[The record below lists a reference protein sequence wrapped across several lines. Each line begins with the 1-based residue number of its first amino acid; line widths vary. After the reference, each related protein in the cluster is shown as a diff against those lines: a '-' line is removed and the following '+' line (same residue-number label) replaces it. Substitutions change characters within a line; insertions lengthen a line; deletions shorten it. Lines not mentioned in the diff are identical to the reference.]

1 MSYTLA
7 DLSCSV
13 FASLGLPGVEDTLT
27 LGESVGQREC
37 IVLIDGMGLNA
48 LREYP
53 EHFPILQELSL
64 IHEMESDFPS
74 TTATNITS
82 FGTGLH
88 PGGHGM
94 LGYTMRVPRSG
105 EPGRLLNAL
114 KWDERVDPITWQP
127 NATLFER
134 AANYGIHTS
143 HVAAKRYEN
152 SGFTQAAL
160 RGAHYRGA
168 NLLDDLVS
176 QAVKA
181 LEYPKSFLYLYI
193 NDLDDASH
201 SDGMGSEK
209 WFLACAKA
217 NELIEKLIRSLPAQ
231 TRIWVT
237 ADHGMINRGEYCVLG
252 KDNNLLTNI
261 TLLGGEPRARHLY
274 LKPDSELET
283 IDQWQSYF
291 GEKIV
296 IFSKESAIKEGLFG
310 PTVTADS
317 FERAGDLI
325 AIAQG
330 DLVLIE
336 PEYEKQQIAMVG
348 HHGGITAA
356 EKEIPLLQ
364 AIASKS

>member
-7 DLSCSV
+7 DLSRSV
-13 FASLGLPGVEDTLT
+13 FATLGLPGVTDNLGI
-27 LGESVGQREC
+27 GESTTQREC
-37 IVLIDGMGLNA
+37 LVLIDGLGLNA

-53 EHFPILQELSL
+53 AHFPILQELTL
-64 IHEMESDFPS
+64 IHEMKSDFPS
-74 TTATNITS
+74 TTATNLTS

-134 AANYGIHTS
+134 ATSHGIRTT

-160 RGAHYRGA
+160 RGAQYRGA

-176 QAVKA
+176 EAVKA
-181 LEYPKSFLYLYI
+181 LEYPKSFVYLYI
-193 NDLDDASH
+193 NDVDDASH

-209 WFLACAKA
+209 WFIACAKA
-217 NELIEKLIRSLPAQ
+217 NELVMKLMHALPSQ

-237 ADHGMINRGEYCVLG
+237 SDHGMINRGEYCVLG
-252 KDNNLLTNI
+252 KGNHLLSNI

-274 LKPDSELET
+274 LRPGSELET

-296 IFSKESAIKEGLFG
+296 ILSKASAIKAGLFG
-310 PTVTADS
+310 PTVTTDS

-336 PEYEKQQIAMVG
+336 SNYEKQQLAMVG
-348 HHGGITAA
+348 HHGGITDA

-364 AIASKS
+364 VIV